1 METLLE
7 KDFSHFLTGSYAF
20 GHEELLIGDLMKE
33 NLKELWEKNNHI
45 TGKNLFLHH
54 CTHVIHIQII
64 RRGIYGCQ

>member
-33 NLKELWEKNNHI
+33 KFERTL
-45 TGKNLFLHH
+45 GK
-54 CTHVIHIQII
+54 
-64 RRGIYGCQ
+64 

>member
-33 NLKELWEKNNHI
+33 NLKELWDNRHKRRMFRGGFSLE
-45 TGKNLFLHH
+45 NL
-54 CTHVIHIQII
+54 
-64 RRGIYGCQ
+64 

>member
-33 NLKELWEKNNHI
+33 NFMGHRTKRILRIERKEYQ
-45 TGKNLFLHH
+45 T
-54 CTHVIHIQII
+54 
-64 RRGIYGCQ
+64 Y